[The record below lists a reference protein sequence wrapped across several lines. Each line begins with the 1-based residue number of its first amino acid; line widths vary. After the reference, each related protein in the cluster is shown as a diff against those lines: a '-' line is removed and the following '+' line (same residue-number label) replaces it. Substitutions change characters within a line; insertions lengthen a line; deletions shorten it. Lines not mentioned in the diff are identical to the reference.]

1 MMTQLLII
9 PDVDNM
15 DKCRELAK
23 RYNLGYEFNDFYS
36 SSILDDQI
44 KSQDVIKMYMGSSL
58 PSYCTL
64 HGAFIDV
71 IPFSKDEKIRS
82 VSVARIRQ
90 SLDVARVLGAKAV
103 VFHTNYNPFLNSRE
117 YINQWI
123 DENSRFWANM
133 LDEYS
138 DINIYLENM
147 FDVSPDI
154 MGELSSRLCVHT
166 NYGVCLDYA
175 HAALS
180 KVSPEE
186 WCKKLGKYIKHVHIN
201 DNDLHSDLHLA
212 WGDGQINRNTF
223 YNCYK
228 KYMNDATV
236 LIETAS
242 MDNIKRSLEVLKTD
256 GFLL

>member
-1 MMTQLLII
+1 MTQLLIVPNVNNI
-9 PDVDNM
+9 DECRKLAGKYNM
-15 DKCRELAK
+15 
-23 RYNLGYEFNDFYS
+23 GYEFNDFYS
-36 SSILDDQI
+36 PATLDDKI
-44 KSQDVIKMYMGSSL
+44 KLQDIMKLYKSSSL

-71 IPFSKDEKIRS
+71 IPFSTDEKIRD
-82 VSVARIRQ
+82 VSMARIRQ
-90 SLDVARVLGAKAV
+90 SLDIAKELGAKAV

-154 MGELSSRLCVHT
+154 MGELSSRLCVNT
-166 NYGVCLDYA
+166 NYGICLDYA

-180 KVSPEE
+180 KVRPEV
-186 WCKKLGKYIKHVHIN
+186 WCEKLGKYIKHVHIN

-212 WGDGQINRNTF
+212 WGDGQIDRHSF
-223 YNCYK
+223 YNCYE
-228 KYMNDATV
+228 KYMNDATL

-242 MDNIKRSLEVLKTD
+242 MDNIKRSLEVLKAD
-256 GFLL
+256 GFIL